1 MWSIT
6 MVQLIALTY
15 KDQHVGTLQKLLNV
29 WFEASFSESSED
41 NESNTSPPV
50 RTHISRAIV
59 NCVLLQ
65 GVIAAF

>member
-1 MWSIT
+1 

-50 RTHISRAIV
+50 KPRTILAIV
-59 NCVLLQ
+59 NFVLLQ
-65 GVIAAF
+65 DVIAAF